1 MRKLIT
7 RQKKDQSVERHRD
20 RERERERERERKEG
34 GWRRRRQ

>member
-20 RERERERERERKEG
+20 RERERERERKEG